1 MDELHL
7 DTQNPGLHPDEAARR
22 LERDGPNEIAAQKPR
37 TLLRLARDVLREP
50 MLLLL
55 VCAGA
60 LYFAI
65 GELRD
70 AWTLSAFVGVV
81 IVITAVQER
90 RAENALRALRDLS
103 SPRARVVR
111 GGSAL
116 QIPAREVVAG
126 DFVLLDEGERVP
138 ADGILRSARSLE
150 IDESLLTGESAPVRK
165 HASASDVAIA
175 APGAPGATSVFAGT
189 LVTAGAG
196 TTEIVATGP
205 RTELGRIGRA
215 LSESVEPTR
224 LQRDTRRIVRLFAVL
239 GAATSCAVA
248 VIYALTRGGSPSAW
262 KEGLLAGIAAAM
274 SLLPEEFAV
283 VLSVYL
289 AIGAW
294 RLARHG
300 VLARSMPAVE
310 ALGETT
316 VLCTDK
322 TGTLTEN
329 RMRIAVLDAGG
340 TRVALDAD
348 EKDLPPSHRIL
359 LRTAAQASRRTG
371 FDPME
376 RAIHDADSARLRT
389 DVHADLEL
397 ELVREFPLSPSLF
410 AVTRVR
416 RRPGAVEVEVA
427 CKGAPEAVVRLA
439 RLEGVARDA
448 VLSRAIELANEGQRV
463 LGVARRTLPVDRVPQ
478 AHEDLELEFV
488 GLLGFED
495 PLRASVPA
503 AIGECARAGIRVVM
517 VTGDH
522 PATARAIASRAGIA
536 NTRVQTGAELAA
548 QSDAELARSVGEVGV
563 FARITPDQK
572 LRIVRALVARGEIVA
587 MTGDGVNDA
596 PALRAAHVGVA
607 MGKRGTQV
615 AREAAGL
622 VLLDDE
628 FSSLVGAVKLG
639 RRIYD
644 NIQSAMTFIV
654 AVHVPIAGLTLAQA
668 LVPSLP
674 FVLLPV
680 HLAALEL
687 VIDPACSLV
696 FEADGSA
703 PGIMDRPPRPRDQP
717 LLPRARFLL
726 AVLQGGAALAACAV
740 VLHFAGEGR
749 PVEVVRAMTFTT
761 LVVSV
766 VVMVLTNRAPNAHAG
781 GRRNLAALWLVT
793 GTLGLLAL
801 VLFVPPIRD
810 LFRFAPL
817 RAGDV
822 ALAAGAGLVS
832 CGWLVLLRGAHRRTS
847 PA

>member
-1 MDELHL
+1 MRAGLQAGL
-7 DTQNPGLHPDEAARR
+7 DPDEAARR
-22 LERDGPNEIAAQKPR
+22 LARDGPNEVASQKPR

-60 LYFAI
+60 LYLAL
-65 GELRD
+65 GEPRD
-70 AWTLSAFVGVV
+70 AWTLGAFVGVV
-81 IVITAVQER
+81 ILITAVQER
-90 RAENALRALRDLS
+90 RAENALKALRDLS
-103 SPRARVVR
+103 SPRARVLR
-111 GGSAL
+111 AGTTM
-116 QIPAREVVAG
+116 QIPARDVVRG
-126 DFVLLDEGERVP
+126 DLVLLDEGERVP
-138 ADGILRSARSLE
+138 ADGVLRSAQNLE

-165 HASASDVAIA
+165 EASLSESSLSDPGGDGAS
-175 APGAPGATSVFAGT
+175 SVFAGT
-189 LVTAGAG
+189 LVTAGTG
-196 TTEIVATGP
+196 TAEILATGP
-205 RTELGRIGRA
+205 RTALGRIGRSLA
-215 LSESVEPTR
+215 VEAEPTR
-224 LQRDTRRIVRLFAVL
+224 LQRETRRVVTFFAVL

-248 VIYALTRGGSPSAW
+248 LVYALTRGGSPTAW

-300 VLARSMPAVE
+300 VLARRMPAVE

-329 RMRIAVLDAGG
+329 RMRLAVLDADGS
-340 TRVALDAD
+340 RIELDASAAG
-348 EKDLPPSHRIL
+348 LPTAHARL
-359 LRTAAQASRRTG
+359 LRTAAMASRRTG

-376 RAIHDADSARLRT
+376 RAIHDLAGPDPEGSP
-389 DVHADLEL
+389 
-397 ELVREFPLSPSLF
+397 ELVREFPLSPELP
-410 AVTRVR
+410 AVTRVWR
-416 RRPGAVEVEVA
+416 RAGDGAVEVA
-427 CKGAPEAVVRLA
+427 CKGAPEAVARLA
-439 RLEGVARDA
+439 RIDGAQRDA
-448 VLSRAIELANEGQRV
+448 LLRRASELAREGRRV
-463 LGVARRTLPVDRVPQ
+463 LGVARRTLPSASVPESQ
-478 AHEDLELEFV
+478 QELALEFV

-495 PLRASVPA
+495 PLRASVPE
-503 AIGECARAGIRVVM
+503 AIADCARAGIRVVM

-522 PATARAIASRAGIA
+522 PETARAIASRAGISGA
-536 NTRVQTGAELAA
+536 RVLTGAELSAL
-548 QSDAELARSVGEVGV
+548 SDAELASSVSDVGV

-628 FSSLVGAVKLG
+628 FSSLVGSVKMG

-668 LVPSLP
+668 FVPSLP
-674 FVLLPV
+674 LVLLPV

-696 FEADGSA
+696 FEADDAG
-703 PGIMDRPPRPRDQP
+703 PGIMRRPPRPREQP
-717 LLPRARFLL
+717 LLPRRRFFV
-726 AVLQGGAALAACAV
+726 AVLQGSTALAACAA
-740 VLHFAGEGR
+740 VLFFTHPSHSTEA
-749 PVEVVRAMTFTT
+749 VRAMTFTT

-766 VVMVLTNRAPNAHAG
+766 VVMVLTNRAQG
-781 GRRNLAALWLVT
+781 LRVSGRRNAAALWLVL
-793 GTLGLLAL
+793 GTLALLAL
-801 VLFVPPIRD
+801 VLLVPAVRG
-810 LFRFAPL
+810 LFRFA
-817 RAGDV
+817 
-822 ALAAGAGLVS
+822 ALDAVDLAIAVGAGLAS
-832 CGWLVLLRGAHRRTS
+832 CGWLAWIRRGRGE
-847 PA
+847 PAAG